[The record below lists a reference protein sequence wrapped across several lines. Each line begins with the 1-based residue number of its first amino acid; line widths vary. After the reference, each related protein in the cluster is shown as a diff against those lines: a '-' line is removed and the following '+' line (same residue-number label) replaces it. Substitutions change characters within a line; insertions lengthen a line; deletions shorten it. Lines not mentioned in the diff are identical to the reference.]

1 MGWTSFGFS
10 ASGQNNGRGDNVR
23 NMITLKR
30 REVLKI
36 LKNRGFTKLSQLKR
50 SCRYYEKFFH
60 GGGRRTAKL
69 QVAVFIG

>member
-1 MGWTSFGFS
+1 
-10 ASGQNNGRGDNVR
+10 
-23 NMITLKR
+23 MITLKR